1 MSQLYA
7 SLFYQPD
14 VTAIFS
20 DHALLGYMIQAEV
33 ALAKAQAQ
41 VGVIPPSAASII
53 DQVGQQA
60 IAKIDFEALATA
72 TALAGNIAIPLVKQF
87 TAIVKQHDEDTAR

>member
-20 DHALLGYMIQAEV
+20 DHALLAYMIQAEV

-53 DQVGQQA
+53 EQVGQQA
-60 IAKIDFEALATA
+60 LAKIDFEALATA
-72 TALAGNIAIPLVKQF
+72 TALAEILRFLWLSNLL
-87 TAIVKQHDEDTAR
+87 R